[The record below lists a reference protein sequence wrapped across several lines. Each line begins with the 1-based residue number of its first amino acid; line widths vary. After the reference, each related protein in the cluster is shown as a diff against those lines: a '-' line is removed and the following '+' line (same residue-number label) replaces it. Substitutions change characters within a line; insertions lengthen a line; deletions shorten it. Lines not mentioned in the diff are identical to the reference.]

1 MLNKVWYYVEVYGY
15 DRKKVLQEVV
25 DDHVVEEKNDPDEIG
40 LQGFNFL
47 TKTMRGVI
55 REVLS
60 EYTYL

>member
-47 TKTMRGVI
+47 TKMILRCMRTTI
-55 REVLS
+55 KMRE
-60 EYTYL
+60 